1 MTKDRTNLAPPRQEP
16 EPAGGRGSREPL
28 WWLLAM
34 LGAAA
39 LARVAMQWKI
49 PLPACHFKQFTGAP
63 CPFCGGTRT
72 LRSAAELD
80 LWAAFQF
87 NPLIFLA
94 GVAVLGWFALW
105 LIDRFRTAK
114 LQPRIQSWFQRWPV
128 WWIAGGL
135 VLANWVYLIQTLP

>member
-1 MTKDRTNLAPPRQEP
+1 
-16 EPAGGRGSREPL
+16 
-28 WWLLAM
+28 
-34 LGAAA
+34 
-39 LARVAMQWKI
+39 VAMQWKI

-105 LIDRFRTAK
+105 LIDRFRHDK
-114 LQPRIQSWFQRWPV
+114 LQPRIQSWFQCWPV

>member
-1 MTKDRTNLAPPRQEP
+1 MTERRTNPEPPVQEP
-16 EPAGGRGSREPL
+16 EPAGGRDSREPL

-39 LARVAMQWKI
+39 LARVVMQWKI
-49 PLPACHFKQFTGAP
+49 PLPACHFKQFTGVP

-80 LWAAFQF
+80 LWTAFQF
-87 NPLIFLA
+87 NPLVFLA

-105 LIDRFRTAK
+105 LLDRWRTNPW
-114 LQPRIQSWFQRWPV
+114 LPRLKTRLQRWPL

-135 VLANWVYLIQTLP
+135 VLANWAYLIRTLP